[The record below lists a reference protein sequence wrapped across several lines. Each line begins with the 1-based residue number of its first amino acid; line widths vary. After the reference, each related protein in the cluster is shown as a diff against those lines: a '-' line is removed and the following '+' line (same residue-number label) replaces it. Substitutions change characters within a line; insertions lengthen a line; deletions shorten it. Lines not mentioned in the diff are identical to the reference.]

1 MGRAAPGDRQVE
13 VAMHQE
19 LGDFFRLNPIPM
31 WVFDPD
37 SLRFLEVNDAAVA
50 RYGYTRDEFQAMTL
64 EQIRPP
70 AERTRLGEA
79 VRPARAAPQRSG
91 PFLHQGRGGPAFAVH
106 IASCPIRYR
115 GLDACIVAAIEL
127 SVTAGTNMA
136 SAMHP
141 AMLAVG
147 ADGVVRF
154 ANRSAHALLGVDGA
168 AGEPVDLRT
177 ALAQLPWPEVAERV
191 LRAAAGGASE
201 RFAVRHPRSGTMF
214 SVSAVATPDGA
225 EVCFAELT
233 EDSLTQQ
240 LHDSIERFQL
250 AASACTD
257 VIWDYDLQR
266 RSVWLGGGY
275 AQSFGYPP
283 SDERCSLERWMALIH
298 PDDRPEIEMQLQR
311 LPSSGD
317 DHWHCSYR
325 YRHADGS
332 YRTVAHRA
340 RMLRDTGSGIRRIVG
355 AIEDIS
361 SRLQAD
367 TDRSVW
373 SAVFRA
379 LPSAVTVYDARAP
392 QWTIVYVNPA
402 VEQLSGYPAGEL
414 LGTDG
419 AFALGDAQDQPGRD
433 AIAVAVAEGR
443 SVSTVLR
450 CRRKDGPVCWIETRM
465 APVHDRDGALTH
477 YVCIQT
483 DVTGRHLRRA
493 QVGDATSHDPVTAL
507 PCRALLEADLRR
519 QIDDHRARG
528 AELSV
533 LLVDIARLRVIN
545 EAHGYELGD
554 QVLRESAAAIRKCLH
569 GEEKLY
575 RLAGGE
581 FAVIVADDHGASR
594 GQTLLEILARA
605 LRVPVAEPET
615 TLLVTARIGMSRFPQ
630 DAATAE
636 ALLHSAASAVLRA
649 KAEGVRTAFDDGV
662 AGARR
667 ARSAIR
673 LDRIARLHDALCENR
688 LQMLYQPQ
696 IDLVRHRVAAVEAL
710 ARWHDPVHGEIAPA
724 AFVAL
729 ADDAG
734 MGRRL
739 LRWSLHAACRTA
751 QALRSDGRFA
761 GAVAVNIAPSQTVHP
776 GLRRSIERTL
786 ELYQLPPEA
795 LELEVTEEALL
806 DDTRA
811 GLAQLNALADLGV
824 SVVLHNFGRGYSSLE
839 TLKRLHLRKLKI
851 DRSFIEHIDEDPR
864 DRAIVAAINDVARV
878 AGVRVVAEGVT
889 THAQVETL
897 LSLGCTQVQG
907 WLYGRARSAEVLARD
922 IERFD
927 RVRAPMSQCAAA
939 ATGTQSVSDAA
950 LSPAL

>member
-1 MGRAAPGDRQVE
+1 VE
-13 VAMHQE
+13 VVMYQE
-19 LGDFFRLNPIPM
+19 LGDFFQRNPIPM

-50 RYGYTRDEFQAMTL
+50 RYGYSRDEFRAMTL
-64 EQIRPP
+64 EQIRPT
-70 AERTRLGEA
+70 AERTRLDEA
-79 VRPARAAPQRSG
+79 VRSARAAPQRCG

-127 SVTAGTNMA
+127 SVTAGADMA

-147 ADGVVRF
+147 TGGTVRF
-154 ANRSAHALLGVDGA
+154 ANRPARGLLGVDDA
-168 AGEPVDLRT
+168 AAERFDLR
-177 ALAQLPWPEVAERV
+177 AVLAQLPWPEVAERV
-191 LRAAAGGASE
+191 LRAAAGGDSE
-201 RFAVRHPRSGTMF
+201 RFAVRHPRNGTMF

-240 LHDSIERFQL
+240 LHDNIERFQL
-250 AASACTD
+250 AASTCTD
-257 VIWDYDLQR
+257 VIWEHDLQR

-298 PDDRPEIEMQLQR
+298 PDDRPEIGMQLQR

-340 RMLRDTGSGIRRIVG
+340 RVLRSMGGGVRRIVG
-355 AIEDIS
+355 AMEDIS

-367 TDRSVW
+367 ADRNVW
-373 SAVFRA
+373 SAVFSA
-379 LPSAVTVYDARAP
+379 LPNAVTVFDTRTP
-392 QWTIVYVNPA
+392 QWAIVYVNPA
-402 VEQLSGYPAGEL
+402 VEQMSGYPAGEL

-419 AFALGDAQDQPGRD
+419 AFALGDVQVQPGRD
-433 AIAVAVAEGR
+433 AIAAAVAESR
-443 SVSTVLR
+443 SVSTVLQ
-450 CRRKDGPVCWIETRM
+450 CRRKDGIIRWIETRM

-483 DVTGRHLRRA
+483 DVTERHQRRV

-519 QIDDHRARG
+519 QLDDHRPRG
-528 AELSV
+528 AELS
-533 LLVDIARLRVIN
+533 LLLIDIARLRVIN
-545 EAHGYELGD
+545 EAHGYDLGD
-554 QVLRESAAAIRKCLH
+554 RVLRESAMAIRKCLQ
-569 GEEKLY
+569 GEERLY

-581 FAVIVADDHGASR
+581 FAVVVADDSGASR
-594 GQTLLEILARA
+594 GQTLLEILSRA
-605 LRVPVAEPET
+605 LRVAVAEPET
-615 TLLVTARIGMSRFPQ
+615 TVLVTARIGMSRFPQ

-662 AGARR
+662 AEARR

-673 LDRIARLHDALCENR
+673 LDRIARLHDALRENR

-751 QALRSDGRFA
+751 QALRSEGRFA
-761 GAVAVNIAPSQTVHP
+761 GAVAVNVAPSQAGHP

-786 ELYQLPPEA
+786 ELYELPPEA
-795 LELEVTEEALL
+795 LELEVTEDALL
-806 DDTRA
+806 DDSHA
-811 GLAQLNALADLGV
+811 GLAQLNALAGLGV
-824 SVVLHNFGRGYSSLE
+824 SIVLDNFGRGYSSLE
-839 TLKRLHLRKLKI
+839 TLKRLHLHKLKI
-851 DRSFIEHIDEDPR
+851 DRSFIEHVDEDAR
-864 DRAIVAAINDVARV
+864 DRAIVAAISDVARA

-907 WLYGRARSAEVLARD
+907 WLYGRARTAEVLARD

-927 RVRAPMSQCAAA
+927 RARSPMPQCDAAA
-939 ATGTQSVSDAA
+939 AETQNVSDAA
-950 LSPAL
+950 PSPAP